1 MNKNERNVESTSSVE
16 GSEMGTWQATMQDAP
31 VFRSAGGQRERAV
44 VTPLYPSHN
53 QESHKTVA
61 NLKNPDFPGKLVV
74 RVAKDEATGKYGT
87 IEDYDNRP
95 SRKLNVSENSRA
107 VSEIGTSIAEA
118 QAAAERGPE
127 PDAEKPVDS
136 KEMNATEKELLQAKL
151 DAMYKE
157 MNALEKVLGNEGKSP
172 ERIREERMKHL
183 GHGLLK
189 AGIKIAEILGGAAA
203 GAAFPTL
210 FTLLS
215 NML

>member
-1 MNKNERNVESTSSVE
+1 MNKNERNVESTTSVE
-16 GSEMGTWQATMQDAP
+16 GNEMGTWQAAMQDAP
-31 VFRSAGGQRERAV
+31 AFRSAGGQHERAV
-44 VTPLYPSHN
+44 VTPLYPSRN

-74 RVAKDEATGKYGT
+74 RVAKDEATGKYDT
-87 IEDYDNRP
+87 VEDYDNRP
-95 SRKLNVSENSRA
+95 SRKLNVSENSKA
-107 VSEIGTSIAEA
+107 ASEIGTSIAEA
-118 QAAAERGPE
+118 QAAAQAPE
-127 PDAEKPVDS
+127 ADAEGAAGAA
-136 KEMNATEKELLQAKL
+136 EMNATEKELLQAKL

-203 GAAFPTL
+203 GAAFPAL